1 MVLNKWC
8 FDMLYPTYRTC
19 LMLYPLI
26 ALVLVGFVSSITTMK
41 KAKAIALYS
50 FSAIIAI
57 HFITTI
63 NFSKTFDYYQ
73 QEDSKLCLD
82 YLKSI
87 GAKKVGLT
95 GELYGV
101 YRNYYQMTENYKYPF
116 AAEQLNTQAVLR
128 DNYDAH
134 KIRNYEYLVLF
145 PPYNICFYK
154 DQGIHFK
161 GMKYFERTGTL
172 VVKVIL

>member
-1 MVLNKWC
+1 MH
-8 FDMLYPTYRTC
+8 
-19 LMLYPLI
+19 YPLI
-26 ALVLVGFVSSITTMK
+26 ALVLVGFVSSIVTTK
-41 KAKAIALYS
+41 KIKAVILYV

-101 YRNYYQMTENYKYPF
+101 YRNYYQMTEHYKYPF
-116 AAEQLNTQAVLR
+116 ATEQLNTQVVLR
-128 DNYDAH
+128 DNYHAH
-134 KIRNYEYLVLF
+134 KIKEYEYLVLF
-145 PPYNICFYK
+145 PPYNMSFYK
-154 DQGIHFK
+154 NQGIRLK
-161 GMKYFERTGTL
+161 GMKYFGRTGTL
-172 VVKVIL
+172 VARVIL